1 MKCQQPQFPPSGGGF
16 TLIEVLVALAIVAIT
31 LGAGLRV
38 SGSQINNAQRQ
49 VDMLRA
55 ELCAENELI
64 KLRLMR
70 QLPDIGEKSFSCEQ
84 AGMTYAGVL
93 QVQGT
98 PNPSF
103 RKVDAAVYQV
113 ANQAVQGEAKAD
125 VLLKLSTLVGR
136 F

>member
-1 MKCQQPQFPPSGGGF
+1 MKKNGF

-38 SGSQINNAQRQ
+38 SGAQINLAERSG
-49 VDMLRA
+49 DLLRA
-55 ELCAENELI
+55 QLCLENELI
-64 KLRLMR
+64 KLRLAR
-70 QLPDIGEKSFSCEQ
+70 QLPEIGERSFSCEQ
-84 AGMTYAGVL
+84 AAVTFQGRLVIS
-93 QVQGT
+93 GT

-103 RKVDAAVYQV
+103 RKADALVFQV
-113 ANQAVQGEAKAD
+113 LGDGKESQ